1 MIILFEKINE
11 SENVVIYLEK
21 RNLISKYKKCKALL
35 LIWLYK
41 NVDFRKREPKT
52 DDIYYFRINKQY
64 RAIGFIENK
73 TFKVLKI
80 DNHQ

>member
-11 SENVVIYLEK
+11 SEDVVIYLKK
-21 RNLISKYKKCKALL
+21 RNLISQYKKCKALL